1 MIVEVENA
9 ILARLTEAND
19 GRLGYKLASI
29 DSYGGEF
36 DEEIDQ
42 VIRRLPA
49 AWVVFG
55 GAGKPAPWGVAKRA
69 WRVPAT
75 FVVMVGARSV
85 RAEPFTRRGLERDGQ
100 VLEVGAYRML
110 EDVRRLMLGQDFGLP
125 IRRLEPGAVRTLYNT
140 RLNGLSLSVFA
151 QEWHTQW
158 TLATAADGTDPA
170 AADLLRIGLDYDL
183 VPLDGTPDA
192 GDLIS
197 LNP

>member
-9 ILARLTEAND
+9 ILAQLTAAND

-29 DSYGGEF
+29 DTYGGEF
-36 DEEIDQ
+36 DEEIEQ

-55 GAGKPAPWGVAKRA
+55 GAGKPVSWGVSKRA

-85 RAEPFTRRGLERDGQ
+85 RAEPFTRRGLERNGQ

-110 EDVRRLMLGQDFGLP
+110 EDVRRLLLGQDFGLP

-158 TLATAADGTDPA
+158 TLATLEDGTDPTLP
-170 AADLLRIGLDYDL
+170 DLLRIGLDYDL
-183 VPLDGTPDA
+183 VPTDGTPNA
-192 GDLIS
+192 GDLIN